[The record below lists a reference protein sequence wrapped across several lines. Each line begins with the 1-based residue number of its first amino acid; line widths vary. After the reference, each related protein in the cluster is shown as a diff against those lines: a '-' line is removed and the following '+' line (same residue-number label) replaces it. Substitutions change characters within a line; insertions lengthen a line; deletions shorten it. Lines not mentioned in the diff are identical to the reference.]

1 MVEIVFFDVETTVP
15 VGPGKK
21 RFHMVEFGAVVLCPR
36 RLIEIESYST
46 LIRPED
52 LSTVAVASGRSD
64 GITREVVSSAPK
76 FEQVADRIF
85 GILNGRVWGGHNMQR
100 FDCARIREAFT
111 DIGRPCPEPVGII
124 DSLAVLMHGFGRRA
138 GNLKE
143 RSLNDVRMNLEVL
156 KYTATVLLLGQVTDG
171 VKDLLHGTQVKIQFN
186 NLVRHSRS

>member
-1 MVEIVFFDVETTVP
+1 
-15 VGPGKK
+15 
-21 RFHMVEFGAVVLCPR
+21 MVEFGAVVLYPR
-36 RLIEIESYST
+36 RLIEIVCYST

-52 LSTVAVASGRSD
+52 LSAVAVASGRSD

-111 DIGRPCPEPVGII
+111 DIGWPCPESVGII

-138 GNLKE
+138 GNLKMATLASYFGLGQQKH
-143 RSLNDVRMNLEVL
+143 RSLNDVCMNLEAL
-156 KYTATVLLLGQVTDG
+156 KYSATVLLLVN
-171 VKDLLHGTQVKIQFN
+171 H
-186 NLVRHSRS
+186 